1 MIICFGVVPFVF
13 TSPRNLPGVSAYF
26 RNLGRELAGGA
37 RKELQ
42 EGSIARRN
50 QQHPMK
56 LKKLYFDGQ
65 RDALPCRLRGC
76 ERHDARSEQPSG
88 VMQRNNNGT
97 QAWMEVGPLAVGIK
111 RKTSRSSE
119 VTPE

>member
-26 RNLGRELAGGA
+26 RNLGKELAGGA

-56 LKKLYFDGQ
+56 LKKLHFDGH
-65 RDALPCRLRGC
+65 RDALPCRLGGC
-76 ERHDARSEQPSG
+76 KRHDARSDHTSVSCSG
-88 VMQRNNNGT
+88 TITELKPG
-97 QAWMEVGPLAVGIK
+97 WKLAHWQLA
-111 RKTSRSSE
+111 SRE
-119 VTPE
+119 KPHAAAR